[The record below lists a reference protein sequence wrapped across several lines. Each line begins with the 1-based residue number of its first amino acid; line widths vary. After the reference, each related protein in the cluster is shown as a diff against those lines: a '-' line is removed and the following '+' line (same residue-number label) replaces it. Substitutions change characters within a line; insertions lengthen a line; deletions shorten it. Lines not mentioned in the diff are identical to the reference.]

1 MKTPEDTSR
10 AVAELLRVAGEVRD
24 VASVLDGYDARCLLS
39 ASERLE
45 ALSRRLA
52 GEETSSEPPCLPL
65 SFADGG
71 RVWTVG
77 ESATRRDGK
86 ATYGSYVPRERA
98 LEVMDA
104 IAGLGRS
111 EFKTCELAAE
121 LDARGSRVN
130 VTNLTVALRALVIV
144 GALERRRRGF
154 YKVVSGR
161 PEDWL
166 SAIDAQP
173 AHLELV

>member
-24 VASVLDGYDARCLLS
+24 VAFVLDGHAARCLLS
-39 ASERLE
+39 ASERLD

-52 GEETSSEPPCLPL
+52 GEEAPSVTARLPL
-65 SFADGG
+65 CFADGG

-77 ESATRRDGK
+77 ESAARRDGK

-104 IAGLGRS
+104 IAGLGRC
-111 EFKTCELAAE
+111 EFKTCDLAAE

-144 GALERRRRGF
+144 GALERYRRGF
-154 YKVVSGR
+154 YRVLSGR
-161 PEDWL
+161 PEDWM
-166 SAIDAQP
+166 SAIDSQP
-173 AHLELV
+173 VHLDLV

>member
-1 MKTPEDTSR
+1 MGDNLGFSDIQS
-10 AVAELLRVAGEVRD
+10 ELLRVAGEVRD
-24 VASVLDGYDARCLLS
+24 VASALDGHNARCLLS
-39 ASERLE
+39 ASDRLE

-52 GEETSSEPPCLPL
+52 GEETSSETARLPL
-65 SFADGG
+65 CFAEGG

-121 LDARGSRVN
+121 LDARGSYATA
-130 VTNLTVALRALVIV
+130 TNITATLRALVIV
-144 GALERRRRGF
+144 GALERYRKGF
-154 YKVVSGR
+154 YTIVSGG

-166 SAIDAQP
+166 SAIDSRP